1 MNDHDEIARAR
12 QAQELLDNPVLRS
25 ALTAIET
32 EIFGMWRECKLHD
45 AQGQEALLQLLKT
58 TDKFKA
64 ILHGYINTGQLAKD
78 NLARFEGKPR
88 TFMDRLRAV

>member
-1 MNDHDEIARAR
+1 MNEHDEVERGR
-12 QAQELLDNPVLRS
+12 MAQELLANPVLQQ
-25 ALTAIET
+25 ALAAIET

-64 ILHGYINTGQLAKD
+64 ILHSYINTGQLAKD
-78 NLARFEGKPR
+78 NLMRFDGRPR
-88 TFMDRLRAV
+88 TFIERLRAA

>member
-1 MNDHDEIARAR
+1 MKEHEEVERGR
-12 QAQELLDNPVLRS
+12 RAQELLDNPVLQQ

-58 TDKFKA
+58 ADKFKG
-64 ILHGYINTGQLAKD
+64 ILHGYINTGELAKD
-78 NLARFEGKPR
+78 NLKRFEGKPR
-88 TFMDRLRAV
+88 TFIERLRAA